1 MFRGIYKGSL
11 PPIDPSSI
19 HHGESLA
26 DQLQDKDYYSV
37 GWNQYFDQSRD
48 IKLPGTENTFRIY
61 ESNVDVVDNGYLFV
75 FLHGGG
81 YTSLSWSLV
90 VDKIKKKNLEKKVR
104 MMCYDC
110 RGHGE
115 TKTSDDSN
123 LSIETM
129 VDDCANLINYYQDII
144 YKNEGGGGNDNGDD
158 DDDDADDS
166 PKERLK
172 VIIVGHSMGG
182 AVVIKTSST
191 NRINNLFGLIVVD
204 VVEGTA
210 LLALSSMKSILAKRP
225 KSFDSVKDAIKWSIS
240 SNTVKNIESARVSVP
255 SQIRLNPDDGKYH
268 WIAHLEET
276 DKYWNDW
283 FSGLS
288 KEFLSSMALK
298 LLILAGTDRLDR
310 ELTIAQMQGKFQLIL
325 LPLCGHVIQEDDPKS
340 TSEALIEFIKRL
352 K

>member
-144 YKNEGGGGNDNGDD
+144 YKNEGGGGGNDD
-158 DDDDADDS
+158 DDQ
-166 PKERLK
+166 KERLK

-182 AVVIKTSST
+182 SVVIKTSST
-191 NRINNLFGLIVVD
+191 NRINNLFGLIVID

-240 SNTVKNIESARVSVP
+240 SNTVKNIESARVSLYF
-255 SQIRLNPDDGKYH
+255 INNFFFFFL
-268 WIAHLEET
+268 T
-276 DKYWNDW
+276 DW

-325 LPLCGHVIQEDDPKS
+325 LPLCGHVIQEDVPTGPK
-340 TSEALIEFIKRL
+340 INI
-352 K
+352 

>member
-19 HHGESLA
+19 HPTESLA

-37 GWNQYFDQSRD
+37 EWNKYFDQSRD

-61 ESNVDVVDNGYLFV
+61 ESNINVVNDGYLFV

-90 VDKIKKKNLEKKVR
+90 VDRIKKQNLDKNVR

-129 VDDCANLINYYQDII
+129 VDDCATLINYYQDEIVENDCTDKKND
-144 YKNEGGGGNDNGDD
+144 KNEDKE
-158 DDDDADDS
+158 

-191 NRINNLFGLIVVD
+191 NRINNLFGLIVID

-225 KSFDSVKDAIKWSIS
+225 KSFDSIKEAIKWSIS

-255 SQIRLNPDDGKYH
+255 SQIRLNAEDGKYH
-268 WIAHLEET
+268 WIAHLEKT

-288 KEFLSSMALK
+288 KEFLSSKALK

-340 TSEALIEFIKRL
+340 TSDTLIEFIKRL

>member
-19 HHGESLA
+19 HHVENLA

-37 GWNQYFDQSRD
+37 EWNKYFDQSRD
-48 IKLPGTENTFRIY
+48 ITLPGTENTFRIY
-61 ESNVDVVDNGYLFV
+61 ESNVDVVNDGYLFV

-90 VDKIKKKNLEKKVR
+90 VDRIKKQNFDKNVR

-129 VDDCANLINYYQDII
+129 VDDCATLINYYQDQII
-144 YKNEGGGGNDNGDD
+144 GDCNTNKGDGKED
-158 DDDDADDS
+158 DGDET
-166 PKERLK
+166 KERLK

-182 AVVIKTSST
+182 AVVIKTSYT
-191 NRINNLFGLIVVD
+191 NKINNLFGLIVID

-225 KSFDSVKDAIKWSIS
+225 KSFDSIKDAIKWSIS
-240 SNTVKNIESARVSVP
+240 SNIVKNIESARVSVP
-255 SQIRLNPDDGKYH
+255 SQIKLNPEDGKYH
-268 WIAHLEET
+268 WIAHLEKT

-283 FSGLS
+283 FLGLS
-288 KEFLSSMALK
+288 KEFLSSRALK

-340 TSEALIEFIKRL
+340 TSDTLIEFIKRL